1 MAKLTVEIVT
11 AERQVYNETDVDMV
25 VAPGS
30 EGVLGILPRH
40 APLLTML
47 QPGVLRVKKDGA
59 EVDMAVAGGFLQVNA
74 GRVLVLADHAE
85 RAEEIDAALA
95 EEARRQAEQALVE
108 ARRGGSPVQV
118 EAARAA
124 LHASMVRLNVV
135 RRRRHGAPGSSS
147 STGSPG

>member
-40 APLLTML
+40 ASLLTML
-47 QPGVLRVKKDGA
+47 RPGSLRVKKGGA
-59 EVDMAVAGGFLQVNA
+59 EQEMTVAGGFLQIHA
-74 GRVLVLADHAE
+74 DRVLILADQAV
-85 RAEEIDAALA
+85 RADEIDAAAA
-95 EEARRQAEQALVE
+95 EEARQRAEGALAE
-108 ARRGGSPVQV
+108 ANRSGDPVQL

-124 LHASMVRLNVV
+124 LHISTLQLNMV
-135 RRRRHGAPGSSS
+135 RRRRGGQGGVP
-147 STGSPG
+147 TDR

>member
-47 QPGVLRVKKDGA
+47 QPGVLRVKKDGV
-59 EVDMAVAGGFLQVNA
+59 EQDMAVAGGFLQVNA
-74 GRVLVLADHAE
+74 GRVLILADQAE
-85 RAEEIDAALA
+85 RAEEIDAAVA
-95 EEARRQAEQALVE
+95 EEARRHAEQALAE
-108 ARRGGSPVQV
+108 ARRGGSTVQV
-118 EAARAA
+118 EAARAS
-124 LHASMVRLNVV
+124 LHASMVRVTV
-135 RRRRHGAPGSSS
+135 ARRRR
-147 STGSPG
+147 TGVPPTSLGPQA

>member
-47 QPGVLRVKKDGA
+47 RPGPLRVKKGGT
-59 EVDMAVAGGFLQVNA
+59 EQEMAVAGGFMKVNDD
-74 GRVLVLADHAE
+74 RVLILADQAV
-85 RAEEIDAALA
+85 RADEIDAAAA
-95 EEARRQAEQALVE
+95 EEARHQAEQAL
-108 ARRGGSPVQV
+108 ATATRSGDQIQIQ
-118 EAARAA
+118 AAR
-124 LHASMVRLNVV
+124 LSLQTSLVQLRVV
-135 RRRRHGAPGSSS
+135 RRRRGG
-147 STGSPG
+147 TGGVPSDR

>member
-40 APLLTML
+40 ASLLTML
-47 QPGVLRVKKDGA
+47 KSGPLRVKKDGA
-59 EVDMAVAGGFLQVNA
+59 EHEMVVAGGFLKVNA
-74 GRVLVLADHAE
+74 DRVLILADQAE
-85 RAEEIDAALA
+85 RADEIDAAAA
-95 EEARRQAEQALVE
+95 EDARHRAEQALVD
-108 ARRGGSPVQV
+108 AKRSGNNVQA

-124 LHASMVRLNVV
+124 LHLSQVQLRVV
-135 RRRRHGAPGSSS
+135 RRRRGGQGGVPSDR
-147 STGSPG
+147 

>member
-47 QPGVLRVKKDGA
+47 RPGPLRIKKGGA
-59 EVDMAVAGGFLQVNA
+59 EQEMAVAGGFLQVNA
-74 GRVLVLADHAE
+74 DRVLILADQAV
-85 RAEEIDAALA
+85 RADEIDAA
-95 EEARRQAEQALVE
+95 AREQAEQALTNATRSGE
-108 ARRGGSPVQV
+108 AAQIQT
-118 EAARAA
+118 ARAA
-124 LHASMVRLNVV
+124 LQISMVQLRVV
-135 RRRRHGAPGSSS
+135 RRRRGGQ
-147 STGSPG
+147 GG